1 MSERLSE
8 KPTRRREAGRRQ
20 RCTGPGKFDRS
31 DMTSV
36 SACIAQSNI
45 GSHKSSIWGS
55 GVIRNRRE
63 GKIVLVYAV
72 PLRNYGIECHVSV

>member
-8 KPTRRREAGRRQ
+8 KPARRREAGPAAEMY
-20 RCTGPGKFDRS
+20 GAWKFDRS

-36 SACIAQSNI
+36 SACIVQSNI

-72 PLRNYGIECHVSV
+72 PLRNYGIECHVSA